1 MPEIINSENET
12 VNEKEINFSI
22 DLFGGLFDTELD
34 LINNNNTYCQLDV
47 FDNLGGS
54 YLEIN
59 YDKFSPEDPTY
70 KYHLK
75 RINVKKYMK
84 IFEQHICDNVEHPIN
99 QIICIFNK
107 IFSLY
112 IKTKLNEIK
121 SKLVNKDTNEV
132 EFCKQIKNLEKEITE
147 CLQEFITIIHSTVKL
162 YYSASIDLQFFED
175 EKDDLIN
182 MITTFIFRKGNLYES
197 LLDLYGYCFK
207 DELQNF
213 QDKLIELKN
222 IRPKKLGIGI
232 KFCLD
237 QDTINLQN
245 ELKKKPKK
253 NVNDEQKTKYNK
265 EIIQEKKNSYFKI

>member
-84 IFEQHICDNVEHPIN
+84 ILEQHICDNVEHPIN

-265 EIIQEKKNSYFKI
+265 EIIQEKKIAYFKI

>member
-1 MPEIINSENET
+1 M
-12 VNEKEINFSI
+12 
-22 DLFGGLFDTELD
+22 
-34 LINNNNTYCQLDV
+34 
-47 FDNLGGS
+47 
-54 YLEIN
+54 
-59 YDKFSPEDPTY
+59 
-70 KYHLK
+70 
-75 RINVKKYMK
+75 
-84 IFEQHICDNVEHPIN
+84 
-99 QIICIFNK
+99 
-107 IFSLY
+107 
-112 IKTKLNEIK
+112 
-121 SKLVNKDTNEV
+121 
-132 EFCKQIKNLEKEITE
+132 
-147 CLQEFITIIHSTVKL
+147 QEFITIIHSTVKL
-162 YYSASIDLQFFED
+162 YYAASIDLQFFED